1 MSHNLPE
8 MKLDISGLIDDWGKR
23 TIVSR
28 KSTTLTASK
37 RYSGSFANVL
47 SGTVWIQPVQKTTL
61 GGLVGVRR
69 ADQGLLDETTHIAIA
84 RKTLAIVASDKLL
97 PSGETYAYDVLDT
110 QEDPTHNTIQLRRVK
125 HT

>member
-28 KSTTLTASK
+28 QSTSLTASK
-37 RYSGSFANVL
+37 RLSGSFAAVL
-47 SGTVWIQPVQKTTL
+47 SGTVWIQPVAGFTL
-61 GGLVGVRR
+61 GGTTGTRR
-69 ADQGLLDETTHIAIA
+69 AAQGLLDETTHIAIA
-84 RKTLAIVASDKLL
+84 RKTLAVVSADKLL